1 MKTMDV
7 KASNKVKATTHAHFL
22 SDWSAR
28 SRRSY
33 WKTVLRKNKIIY
45 YIQLF

>member
-7 KASNKVKATTHAHFL
+7 KASNKVKATTTHAHFL

-33 WKTVLRKNKIIY
+33 WKTVL
-45 YIQLF
+45 